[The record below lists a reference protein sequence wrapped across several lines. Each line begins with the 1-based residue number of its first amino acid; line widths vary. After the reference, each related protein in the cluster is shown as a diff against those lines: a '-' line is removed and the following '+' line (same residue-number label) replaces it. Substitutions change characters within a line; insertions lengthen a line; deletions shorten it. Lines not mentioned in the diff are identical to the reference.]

1 MKKCIVLIVVLSVP
15 CSLVFVVGCQPGE
28 YKDPAT
34 GEVIP
39 KEQFNQLP
47 PADQEKYEPTT
58 PDPLDGAEGVMAVLS
73 PFAAFEPITGF
84 IVGAGSVGIPLLR
97 KVRKLVPEAKAAWER
112 AGSGA
117 EVQWG
122 KLKPELHRLVAQDA
136 FARAETSVKWPLY
149 RYPRNTFGNRIKK
162 DNTQKSPRNSRS

>member
-73 PFAAFEPITGF
+73 PFAAFEPISAF
-84 IVGAGSVGIPLLR
+84 VVGLGSAGIPLIR
-97 KVRKLVPEAKAAWER
+97 KVRKLVPEAKAAWEIV
-112 AGSGA
+112 AGVTKAKNGGG
-117 EVQWG
+117 V
-122 KLKPELHRLVAQDA
+122 D
-136 FARAETSVKWPLY
+136 SVKGSDLESALKE
-149 RYPRNTFGNRIKK
+149 TTSAESKELIASMEGTIKA
-162 DNTQKSPRNSRS
+162 KSKAA